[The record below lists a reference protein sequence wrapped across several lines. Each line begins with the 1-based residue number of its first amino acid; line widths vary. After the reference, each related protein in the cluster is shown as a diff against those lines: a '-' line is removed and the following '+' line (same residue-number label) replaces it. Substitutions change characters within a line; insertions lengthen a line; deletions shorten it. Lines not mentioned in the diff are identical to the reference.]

1 MNTGGPGGS
10 GELQH
15 DINVTPLVDV
25 VLVLLIIFMVVAPQI
40 QSGPPVDLPT
50 TDRPPRR
57 QDTGRQILVAIERS
71 GTIWIDSDQVAADRF
86 HESLEAAAADR
97 ADWKVVIKGDSR
109 LTFGQVK
116 QAMLAADAA
125 GFKDVGLIAERRD
138 DAGRED

>member
-1 MNTGGPGGS
+1 MQAVKPDKVQS
-10 GELQH
+10 A
-15 DINVTPLVDV
+15 INVTPLVDV
-25 VLVLLIIFMVVAPQI
+25 VLVLLIIFMVVAPQM

-50 TDRPPRR
+50 TDQPPRR
-57 QDTGRQILVAIERS
+57 QDTGRQILVALERS
-71 GTIWIDSDQVAADRF
+71 GTIWIDSNQVGADRF
-86 HESLEAAAADR
+86 YESLQEAAVER

-138 DAGRED
+138 DAGLKD